1 MLTIVI
7 GFLAFK
13 FTSTNPTEAG
23 ENRLNEFE
31 LAARKLKVKGGLVAL
46 KNKVRDRLWGNFVF
60 FYEI

>member
-1 MLTIVI
+1 MRFLVLTILI

-13 FTSTNPTEAG
+13 FTLTNPTEAG

-46 KNKVRDRLWGNFVF
+46 KNKVRDRL
-60 FYEI
+60 